1 MATDILFSSTTHMIQ
16 SNVTG
21 DKKVPPPQVGF
32 DFVDQP
38 SLSYSQNNFTGL
50 REIEFDGPDTFI
62 DNSDV
67 NLIESSPQR
76 EHETFIDQTGY

>member
-1 MATDILFSSTTHMIQ
+1 MIQ

-50 REIEFDGPDTFI
+50 KEIEFDGPETYI
-62 DNSDV
+62 ENSDI
-67 NLIESSPQR
+67 NLIEDFP
-76 EHETFIDQTGY
+76 